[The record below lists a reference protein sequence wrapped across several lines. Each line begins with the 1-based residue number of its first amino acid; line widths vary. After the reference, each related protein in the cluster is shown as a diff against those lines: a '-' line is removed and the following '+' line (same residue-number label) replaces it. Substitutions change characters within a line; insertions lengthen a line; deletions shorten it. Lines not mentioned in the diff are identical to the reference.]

1 MSPIR
6 FPILFY
12 ESKFSLFIFV
22 NLIFFLVNVTLNFV
36 LISGEQS
43 PMVFCCINEKSGLD
57 LFDEEI
63 KKYEEDGIL
72 PKLETEAEYTIY
84 RWKAR
89 FMKHESIVLGCNGKF
104 ITIELWLNDKMTL
117 FTTATGIKS
126 ESLKECGKIIMSGL
140 KLIGIAR
147 KVFQEMRAFNF
158 VTNNCQDFVN
168 SFLKEVNMNDKV
180 TDTDPIW
187 LMKVL
192 AVATIAVTTPA
203 AVAGSAVA
211 GSAVAAVTAASASV
225 TIPAIRFLNFSKSKR
240 IVIIIIIIIIYI
252 YIYIYIYMCVCVCVC
267 VCVCLCVCVCVCLRV
282 CVCVCVCV

>member
-1 MSPIR
+1 MSPIP

-43 PMVFCCINEKSGLD
+43 PRVFDCIDEKSGLD

-63 KKYEEDGIL
+63 NQYEEDGTL

-84 RWKAR
+84 RWKAG

-104 ITIELWLNDKMTL
+104 ITLELRVVDKITL
-117 FTTATGIKS
+117 FTTANGIKS
-126 ESLKECGKIIMSGL
+126 ESLKECGKMITTGL
-140 KLIGIAR
+140 KMIGIAR
-147 KVFQEMRAFNF
+147 KVFQTMNPYNS

-168 SFLKEVNMNDKV
+168 NYLKEVNMIKEV

-187 LMKVL
+187 FMKW
-192 AVATIAVTTPA
+192 
-203 AVAGSAVA
+203 AGSAVCVILN
-211 GSAVAAVTAASASV
+211 SIAVILGIV
-225 TIPAIRFLNFSKSKR
+225 FLKK
-240 IVIIIIIIIIYI
+240 
-252 YIYIYIYMCVCVCVC
+252 
-267 VCVCLCVCVCVCLRV
+267 
-282 CVCVCVCV
+282 